1 MLFAAAKRTHF
12 EIPIHWYGQ
21 IGGEL
26 TTRERGLASG
36 SRPAPPPRTKSP
48 AVEAWLNLALAPSR
62 AHQYLC
68 TSRSPTLRDAG
79 IQNAWTGNEILRALP
94 FPKSSTSAV
103 CYTTQS

>member
-1 MLFAAAKRTHF
+1 MLFASAKRTHF

-48 AVEAWLNLALAPSR
+48 AVGGSI
-62 AHQYLC
+62 
-68 TSRSPTLRDAG
+68 SRSRPRAP
-79 IQNAWTGNEILRALP
+79 ISIRALP
-94 FPKSSTSAV
+94 IIHFA
-103 CYTTQS
+103 